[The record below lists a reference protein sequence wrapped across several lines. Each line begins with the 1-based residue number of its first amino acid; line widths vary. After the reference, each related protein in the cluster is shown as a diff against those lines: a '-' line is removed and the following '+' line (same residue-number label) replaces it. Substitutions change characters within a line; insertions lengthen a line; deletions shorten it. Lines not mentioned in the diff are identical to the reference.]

1 MPQATI
7 NTMLNDIKNILDDY
21 SQFILEIGSTWF
33 NEKEN
38 NKLGSL
44 GHANKLA
51 LQNEKYFPH
60 YLTLEKFITDTE
72 YFADFRNL
80 VDLTNKIQDK
90 LWDMTSKS
98 ADIARKEANG
108 VIGE

>member
-1 MPQATI
+1 MKIATIDKI
-7 NTMLNDIKNILDDY
+7 NTMLSEIKNILDDY
-21 SQFILEIGSTWF
+21 SQFMLEIDSTQL

-38 NKLGSL
+38 NKLSSL

-60 YLTLEKFITDTE
+60 YLTLERFVTDE
-72 YFADFRNL
+72 QYFADFRNL
-80 VDLTNKIQDK
+80 IDLTSKIQDK

-98 ADIARKEANG
+98 ADIARKEAMTA
-108 VIGE
+108 